1 MSEEHAA
8 ITASAA
14 RAGSQPTVAELL
26 TAARRQLAASDSPA
40 VDAETLLCHVLDK
53 PRAFLFTWPEH
64 QPTPQQVHQ
73 FAELASRRAG
83 GEPVAWL
90 LGTRDFYGHRLLVS
104 AATLIPRADTEL
116 LVSTVLEKLPQQ
128 APLRI
133 ADLGTGT
140 GAIAIALGLA
150 RPHWQLLAAD
160 YSAAV
165 LALAARN
172 VQQLGADNVT
182 LRQSDWFSAIDGRF
196 AAIVSNPP
204 YIAERDVHLT
214 QGDVRFEPASAL
226 VAGADGLAA
235 IRIIVAGAGAHLHSG
250 GLLAIE
256 HGHDQ
261 GARVRALFANAG
273 FVEVQTRR
281 DYGDNERLTLGYC
294 VGAGHAQ

>member
-1 MSEEHAA
+1 MNKERTATADAA
-8 ITASAA
+8 VRT
-14 RAGSQPTVAELL
+14 GWHETVGKLL
-26 TAARRQLAASDSPA
+26 SAARRQLAASDSPA

-64 QPTPQQVHQ
+64 QPTDEQARQ
-73 FAELASRRAG
+73 FAELVSRRAS

-90 LGTRDFYGHRLLVS
+90 IGTRDFYGHRLLVS
-104 AATLIPRADTEL
+104 TDTLIPRADTEL

-128 APLRI
+128 TLLHI

-150 RPHWQLLAAD
+150 RPHWQVLAAD
-160 YSAAV
+160 NSSAV

-172 VQQLGADNVT
+172 VQRLGADNVA
-182 LRQSDWFSAIDGRF
+182 LRQSDWYSALDGHF
-196 AAIVSNPP
+196 DAIISNPP
-204 YIAERDVHLT
+204 YIAEQDVHLT
-214 QGDVRFEPASAL
+214 QGDVRFEPATAL

-235 IRIIVAGAGAHLHSG
+235 IRIIVADAGAHLHSG

-261 GARVRALFANAG
+261 GAAVRALFTDAG
-273 FVEVQTRR
+273 FVGVETRR
-281 DYGDNERLTLGYC
+281 DYGDNERVTLGYC
-294 VGAGHAQ
+294 AGAGNAQ